1 MDYEYW
7 VIDGRSAS
15 VKIIA
20 RTPGKKAEVFYFNY
34 WDDAWKFYLQHSR
47 CNKEEGIPYS
57 YDFQQRFNREWFICQ
72 QETNYLK

>member
-47 CNKEEGIPYS
+47 CCKEEGIPYS
-57 YDFQQRFNREWFICQ
+57 YDFFRRFDREWFCCQ
-72 QETNYLK
+72 AETNYLK